1 MKTAPTTSKAW
12 KEIELVE
19 PIQREDKT
27 PVTVLSLEE
36 PCARHLAG
44 LPAVAPTVGDLLDIG
59 GAMSGLGSEIIDE
72 LCMEDYQ
79 SLMVPVA
86 ESMEPM
92 ANIKDWSK
100 VEAPEAPSTPH
111 VLKLKQPFFVGQKEI
126 TEISFNA
133 PKAKHIRAMPA
144 DGGTFG
150 DIMTIAGKLSGEPPS
165 LIEKLGPE
173 DFAAVT
179 ELVTLF
185 LIGSRP
191 TGGE

>member
-19 PIQREDKT
+19 PIQREGKT
-27 PVTVLSLEE
+27 PITVLSLQE

-44 LPAVAPTVGDLLDIG
+44 LPAVAPTIGNLLDIG
-59 GAMSGLGSEIIDE
+59 AAMAGLGSEIIDE

-79 SLMVPVA
+79 SLMEPVG
-86 ESMEPM
+86 ESMKPM
-92 ANIKDWSK
+92 AEIEDWSK
-100 VEAPEAPSTPH
+100 VDAPEAPSTPH
-111 VLKLKQPFFVGQKEI
+111 VLKLKSPFLVGKKEI
-126 TEISFNA
+126 DKISFNA

-144 DGGTFG
+144 DGVTFG
-150 DIMTIAGKLSGEPPS
+150 DIMTIAGKLTGEPPS
-165 LIEKLGPE
+165 LIEKLSPE
-173 DFAAVT
+173 DFASVT
-179 ELVTLF
+179 ELVMLF